1 MLSLALGCSFG
12 CDYKARVELS
22 SDLGTVTRT
31 SGSGTESTVSSAGSN
46 VGMNKRMWVSQS
58 LSPGLIALIVGLVL
72 IASGLI
78 GAYCYTQRASRMPR
92 PPPRRTDNV
101 VQNQAYAYNSNN
113 AYEQPSTRQS
123 GLYDEA
129 KIQAA
134 LDADGYVIDTYF
146 QEGQQ
151 QQYGRTRRNTITAQ
165 TSEGSLYAI
174 PFEDDAD
181 LPASNSSGSNTTA
194 KQQETPRSGRM
205 LAASP
210 CRVVR
215 NTSYEEATAGGLQ
228 GKAANVGGSH
238 SGNDDDNFDC

>member
-1 MLSLALGCSFG
+1 M
-12 CDYKARVELS
+12 
-22 SDLGTVTRT
+22 
-31 SGSGTESTVSSAGSN
+31 
-46 VGMNKRMWVSQS
+46 
-58 LSPGLIALIVGLVL
+58 GLVL

-78 GAYCYTQRASRMPR
+78 GAYCYTQRASRMPH

-210 CRVVR
+210 GRVVR